1 MIKVIGIGNPLLCD
15 DGFGLA
21 VLDKI
26 ENIKI
31 DGVDFIKL
39 PTPSPWQ
46 LYEVMREGDYFI
58 VVDALYDGD
67 MGKVETFPI
76 SHLKSYQSN
85 LKSLHEVSLAQV
97 IDLLSLY
104 DINIEGMVVGTR
116 VKDVGP
122 RVGLTEE
129 IKNLINPAIE
139 KIFEIINQV
148 RG

>member
-1 MIKVIGIGNPLLCD
+1 MIKVIGIGNPLLGD

-21 VLDKI
+21 VLDKL
-26 ENIKI
+26 EKEKV

-46 LYEVMREGDYFI
+46 LYEVFREGDYFI

-76 SHLKSYQSN
+76 SYLRSYQSK
-85 LKSLHEVSLAQV
+85 LKSLHDVSLAQV

-104 DINIEGMVVGTR
+104 DIDIEGIVVGTK
-116 VKDVGP
+116 VKDVSP
-122 RVGLTEE
+122 RVGLTDELA
-129 IKNLINPAIE
+129 NLINPAIE
-139 KIFEIINQV
+139 KIFQILNHM
-148 RG
+148 RK

>member
-1 MIKVIGIGNPLLCD
+1 MIKVIGIGNPLLGD

-21 VLDKI
+21 VLDKL
-26 ENIKI
+26 EKKKV

-46 LYEVMREGDYFI
+46 LYEVFREGDYFI

-76 SHLKSYQSN
+76 SYLRSYQSK
-85 LKSLHEVSLAQV
+85 LKSLHDVSLAQV

-104 DINIEGMVVGTR
+104 DIDIEGIVVGTK
-116 VKDVGP
+116 VKDVSP
-122 RVGLTEE
+122 RVGLTDELA
-129 IKNLINPAIE
+129 NLINPAIE
-139 KIFEIINQV
+139 KIFQILNHM
-148 RG
+148 RK

>member
-1 MIKVIGIGNPLLCD
+1 MIKVIGIGNPLLGD

-21 VLDKI
+21 VLDKL
-26 ENIKI
+26 EKEKV

-46 LYEVMREGDYFI
+46 LYEVFREGDYFI

-76 SHLKSYQSN
+76 SYLRSYQSK
-85 LKSLHEVSLAQV
+85 LKSLHDVSLAQV

-104 DINIEGMVVGTR
+104 DIDIEGIVVGTK
-116 VKDVGP
+116 VKDVSP
-122 RVGLTEE
+122 RVGLTDELT
-129 IKNLINPAIE
+129 NLINPAIE
-139 KIFEIINQV
+139 KIFQILNHM
-148 RG
+148 GK